1 MSDKTF
7 RDNLE
12 EALAA
17 GESKIPKAAGVADGI
32 GGAGGLTEGGID
44 VFLSYSSKNKNVADA
59 VVAEFEQHGIRCWY
73 APRDI
78 VPGQEWVSAIHDAIT
93 ACSLFVLIY
102 TDSSNESK
110 QVANEVAL
118 AFNSGKTLIPFR
130 LSDAEMSSELEYYLT
145 RVHWLDAVNPPLR
158 QSIENLREY
167 SERILKGEVPRE
179 SKIRNANT
187 NANAAAS
194 GREGKSRWISP
205 ALAVLALAAVVAVIV
220 LVIKLTDKGNPSDE
234 GGATTTPATATAT
247 VTPAVTEF
255 TQETADSYYEK
266 GYELQMSGAYEEAYE
281 YYYYRAY
288 EWQTKD
294 EKIIDAMIELA
305 RYFYE
310 KGNPEDTRKGI
321 DLFQQASKCGSVTAD
336 NSLGGYY
343 LELDREAKS
352 EGRSRATLDYNGN
365 RISEDVYQ
373 AFTYYEKSANKGDAI
388 ALFSIG
394 LIYENEDD
402 SYTITPDYEKA
413 LSYYKKAK
421 LAGHATAD
429 WACERVRKKMQ
440 DNAE

>member
-17 GESKIPKAAGVADGI
+17 GESKIPEAAGVADGI

-167 SERILKGEVPRE
+167 SERILKGEVPVE
-179 SKIRNANT
+179 AKIRNASGNGRDKKPGSIS
-187 NANAAAS
+187 AA
-194 GREGKSRWISP
+194 
-205 ALAVLALAAVVAVIV
+205 LTVLALAAVVAVIM
-220 LVIKLTDKGNPSDE
+220 LVIALTGKDEPAGE
-234 GGATTTPATATAT
+234 GGASTTPTGTTA
-247 VTPAVTEF
+247 AVTD
-255 TQETADSYYEK
+255 TPVVTSVSQETAEQYYTAA
-266 GYELQMSGAYEEAYE
+266 YDLQMSGDFEEAYGK
-281 YYYYRAY
+281 YCLARG
-288 EWQTKD
+288 WLTGD
-294 EKIIDAMIELA
+294 EKIIDAMVELVS
-305 RYFYE
+305 YFYE
-310 KGNPEDTRKGI
+310 KGTPEDTHRAFE
-321 DLFQQASKCGSVTAD
+321 LCRQASECGSVKAD
-336 NSLGGYY
+336 NLLGGYY
-343 LELDREAKS
+343 LEADRDKKS
-352 EGRSRATLDYNGN
+352 DGTGRADTNYNGVM
-365 RISEDVYQ
+365 ISQDLYEAI
-373 AFTYYEKSANKGDAI
+373 AFYERSAKKGDAI
-388 ALFSIG
+388 ALYNLG
-394 LIYENEDD
+394 LIFENENDY
-402 SYTITPDYEKA
+402 YTITPIYSLALTYYGKA
-413 LSYYKKAK
+413 EQ
-421 LAGHATAD
+421 AGHTSAAK
-429 WACERVRKKMQ
+429 ARERVQKKLQ
-440 DNAE
+440 E

>member
-17 GESKIPKAAGVADGI
+17 GESIVAEAAGVADGI

-167 SERILKGEVPRE
+167 SERILKGDVPKE
-179 SKIRNANT
+179 SRIRNA
-187 NANAAAS
+187 S
-194 GREGKSRWISP
+194 GNNRDNKAGWM
-205 ALAVLALAAVVAVIV
+205 ATVLSVIAIAAVVAVVV
-220 LVIKLTDKGNPSDE
+220 LVIVLKDKDKPGGE
-234 GGATTTPATATAT
+234 GGATTTPTATVTAT
-247 VTPAVTEF
+247 VTPVVTSF

-266 GYELQMSGAYEEAYE
+266 AYELQMSGAFEEAYD
-281 YYYYRAY
+281 YYCRACD
-288 EWQTKD
+288 WQTED

-310 KGNPEDTRKGI
+310 EGNPEDTRKGI
-321 DLFQQASKCGSVTAD
+321 DLFLQASESGSVTAD

-343 LELDREAKS
+343 LELDREARS
-352 EGRSRATLDYNGN
+352 EGRSR
-365 RISEDVYQ
+365 
-373 AFTYYEKSANKGDAI
+373 
-388 ALFSIG
+388 
-394 LIYENEDD
+394 
-402 SYTITPDYEKA
+402 
-413 LSYYKKAK
+413 
-421 LAGHATAD
+421 
-429 WACERVRKKMQ
+429 
-440 DNAE
+440 